1 MTAEVVGRVI
11 GVLVEVLDGFPLG
24 CHTTEL
30 RSVVDSFEEYM
41 ADGSAEIFGRVIG
54 APVRVLEGLSL
65 G

>member
-1 MTAEVVGRVI
+1 MAFR
-11 GVLVEVLDGFPLG
+11 LVD
-24 CHTTEL
+24 HTTEL